1 MRVTLQALL
10 QDLRYGVRLLRKNPG
25 LTLIAVITLSL
36 AIGAN
41 TAVFSIVNAV
51 LLRPLPFKESDRLVA
66 VYEKRL
72 MQGSLR
78 NLAAPADF
86 YAWQD
91 ENQVFESL
99 AAYTEAHFNFTG
111 QGDPERFWGLNATR
125 ELFSVLGRKPMLGR
139 DFEPADGRGSDSQ
152 VAIISYGLWQRR
164 FGGVSDIAGKTIT
177 LNGTP
182 HTIIGVMPRDFQ
194 FPSKKID
201 IWTLTDSGPE
211 ARSNRRFKYFVG
223 IGRLRPGITLPQAR
237 SAMEQIAG
245 DLERRFPDTNSGRSV
260 SLFSLRDEMTRTV
273 RPALLILLAAVSLV
287 LLIGCANLANLQLA
301 RAADREKEM
310 AIRAALGASRGRT
323 VRQLLTES
331 LLLSALG
338 GTAGL
343 MVAFWGIG
351 LLDGFIPSSIAE
363 FNPSAID
370 WRILSFTAG
379 ISLLTG
385 VLSGLLPAIQVSR
398 QSVNRFLKESAR
410 SAGSSPRHNRT
421 RNALV
426 VSEIALALMLLIG
439 AGLLIKSFAR
449 LLDVKPGFEIR
460 NVIAMDFSLNAR
472 QYHERSR
479 SVMFIDGLIQN
490 LSSVPGVESAG
501 VTSHLPL
508 SGEEGNRSFRIGRQ
522 SVTNSEKSDAEYRVV
537 SPDYFRTMGI
547 PLRSG
552 RVFTP
557 YDTFNPEA
565 KDNPPHVVIVNEAF
579 ARRFLSGQNPLG
591 QPIVID
597 DGMNRVREL
606 VGVVGDVNHFG
617 LDISPGPEMYVPFA
631 QMPRATLT
639 MVVRT
644 ADNPAVL
651 VAGIRQAVNQLDPN
665 LPLYNV
671 KTVDSYLSESVAGRR
686 LNMVLLVVFAALA
699 MFLAVIGIYAVMSF
713 TVTQRTHEIGIR
725 TALGASPKEVFTLVV
740 GQGMKLALIGIAI
753 GLTAA
758 FALTTAMERL
768 LFAVSATDSATFIA
782 PPFLFL
788 CIALLA
794 CYVPARRAMKVDP
807 IAALRHE

>member
-1 MRVTLQALL
+1 MQTIL
-10 QDLRYGVRLLRKNPG
+10 QDLRYGVRLLIKSPG
-25 LTLIAVITLSL
+25 FTLVAGLTLSL
-36 AIGAN
+36 AIGVN

-51 LLRPLPFKESDRLVA
+51 LIKPLPYQDSDRLVA

-72 MQGSLR
+72 TQGSLR

-86 YAWQD
+86 YTWQE

-99 AAYTEAHFNFTG
+99 AAYTEAHFNLTG
-111 QGDPERFWGLNATR
+111 DGEPERFWGLNATR
-125 ELFSVLGRKPMLGR
+125 ELFSVLGTKPVLGR
-139 DFEPADGRGSDSQ
+139 DFEPADGRGADSQ

-164 FGGVSDIAGKTIT
+164 FGGVSDIAGKTIA

-182 HTIIGVMPRDFQ
+182 HTIVGVMPRGFQ

-211 ARSNRRFKYFVG
+211 ARANRRFRYFVG
-223 IGRLRPGITLPQAR
+223 IGRLKPGITLSQAR
-237 SAMEQIAG
+237 SAMEQIAAG
-245 DLERRFPDTNSGRSV
+245 LERRFPGTNSGRSV

-273 RPALLILLAAVSLV
+273 RPALLILLATVSLV

-301 RAADREKEM
+301 RAAAREKEM
-310 AIRAALGASRGRT
+310 AIRSALGASRWRT
-323 VRQLLTES
+323 VRQLFTES
-331 LLLSALG
+331 LLLSAMG
-338 GTAGL
+338 GIAGL
-343 MVAFWGIG
+343 IVAFWGIG
-351 LLDGFIPSSIAE
+351 LLDGLIPSSIAE
-363 FNPSAID
+363 FNPSGLD

-385 VLSGLLPAIQVSR
+385 VLSGLLPGIQVSR
-398 QSVNRFLKESAR
+398 QSVSVFLKESGR

-421 RNALV
+421 RNVLV
-426 VSEIALALMLLIG
+426 VTEIALALMLLIG

-449 LLDVKPGFEIR
+449 LLDVNPGFQTR
-460 NVIAMDFSLNAR
+460 NVVAMDFSLNAR
-472 QYHERSR
+472 QYHERTR
-479 SVMFIDGLIQN
+479 SVMFIEALTQT
-490 LSSVPGVESAG
+490 LRSVPGVESTG

-508 SGEEGNRSFRIGRQ
+508 SGEEGNRSFTIGRQ
-522 SVTNSEKSDAEYRVV
+522 SATNSEKSDAEYRVV

-547 PLRSG
+547 PLHSG
-552 RVFTP
+552 RLFTS

-579 ARRFLSGQNPLG
+579 ARRFLSGQNLLG

-617 LDISPGPEMYVPFA
+617 LDISPYPEMYVPFA

-644 ADNPAVL
+644 SDNPELFVGGVRRAVS
-651 VAGIRQAVNQLDPN
+651 QLDPN

-671 KTVDSYLSESVAGRR
+671 KSVDGYLSESVAGRR
-686 LNMVLLVVFAALA
+686 LNMLLLAVFAALA
-699 MFLAVIGIYAVMSF
+699 MVLAVVGIYAVMSF
-713 TVTQRTHEIGIR
+713 AVTQRTHEIGIR

-740 GQGMKLALIGIAI
+740 GQGMKLALTGIAI
-753 GLTAA
+753 GLAAA
-758 FALTTAMERL
+758 FALTTAMKGL
-768 LFAVSATDSATFIA
+768 LFGISATDSATFVA
-782 PPFLFL
+782 LPFLFL
-788 CIALLA
+788 GIAFLA
-794 CYVPARRAMKVDP
+794 CYVPARRAMRVDP
-807 IAALRHE
+807 IAALRDE